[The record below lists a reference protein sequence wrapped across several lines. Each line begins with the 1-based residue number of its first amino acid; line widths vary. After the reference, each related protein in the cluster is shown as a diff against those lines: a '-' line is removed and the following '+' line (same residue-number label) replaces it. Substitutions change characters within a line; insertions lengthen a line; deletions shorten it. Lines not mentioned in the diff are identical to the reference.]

1 MGKTSVSHAIL
12 LCALIIQ
19 AGCFKLGRDTP
30 VLRQYVLPSAG
41 VRAEAA
47 APQRVGGVT
56 IGVRR
61 LDLAAYLA
69 SPAIVVRRGARQ
81 IETSEF
87 HRWGEDPLQGINRAM
102 AVHLAALPS
111 VGAVD
116 VAPCAPRT
124 PHDYLLQLHVLRFEG
139 VADEAATT
147 GEAQLFVTW
156 EIITRQDNFVLARG
170 KSDYRQGGW
179 QVGDYEAL
187 VTSLDRLLNSLARD
201 VVACI
206 ARLPASTPQASV
218 GVAMP
223 EPLAC
228 RQQE

>member
-1 MGKTSVSHAIL
+1 MRKTSVNHAIL
-12 LCALIIQ
+12 LFALITQ

-30 VLRQYVLPSAG
+30 VLRQYVLPSGG

-47 APQRVGGVT
+47 APQRVGGTT

-61 LDLAAYLA
+61 LDLATYLA
-69 SPAIVVRRGARQ
+69 SPAIVIRRGARQ

-87 HRWGEDPLQGINRAM
+87 HRWGEDPLQGINRAL
-102 AVHLAALPS
+102 AAHLATLPS

-116 VAPCAPRT
+116 VAPWAPRT

-147 GEAQLFVTW
+147 GDAQLFVTW
-156 EIITRQDNFVLARG
+156 EIITPQDNFVLARG

-179 QVGDYEAL
+179 QVGDYGAL
-187 VTSLDRLLNSLARD
+187 VTLLDDLLNSLSRD

-206 ARLPASTPQASV
+206 ARLPASVPKAS
-218 GVAMP
+218 GAVAVT

-228 RQQE
+228 TQIE